1 MTTNYQPQFPGL
13 QPPPNP
19 GVPGK
24 NAFGLLAAAV
34 MLAGG
39 VFVGVLI
46 ALNSTSHHVTG
57 IQRDQAFLSVVHNQ
71 IFDLDN
77 TSDRTLINEGHAVCN
92 TLNEGGGLFEATAE
106 IAAWTGIAPT
116 DAGYFVGASIGAYCP
131 RNAP

>member
-13 QPPPNP
+13 QPPPPNP

-24 NAFGLLAAAV
+24 NATALLVSAI

-46 ALNSTSHHVTG
+46 ALNSSHQTTS
-57 IQRDQAFLSVVHNQ
+57 IQRDEAFLSVVHNQ

-77 TSDRTLINEGHAVCN
+77 TSDRTLIDEGHAVCN
-92 TLNEGGGLFEATAE
+92 ILNEGGGLFEATAE